1 MAKKRVTLVQVAKDA
16 GVSPATVS
24 HFLNGNFQK
33 MGGETKEKISL
44 SIKKLGY
51 QVNPVAKSL
60 ITGRM
65 HTIGLVLSDSIYDGD
80 GYFED
85 LYFLHFA
92 KVIKQQLKA
101 LGYKIILLDFEEIF
115 MNIQMVDGIIVKATL
130 ETEKFMPRLM
140 DLNVPVIT
148 VGRHN
153 LSYGAHVLRVN
164 DYQSGQIG
172 VNHLLSRGY
181 DKLVILTYPHGHVPG
196 FDDRLN
202 GASESLQQ
210 NGKLPTVIT
219 GDMTEAFGYDTV
231 MKLAK
236 GNQLPQALFCLN
248 DISAIGALKACKD
261 LNLSVPDGLA
271 VLGVDDMPTVSEL
284 LSLSTIRH
292 PINELAEAA
301 SKLMIKSIETDG
313 QRLEPVEEVFPTT
326 LMVRRT
332 S

>member
-1 MAKKRVTLVQVAKDA
+1 MAKQRVTLVQVAKDA

-24 HFLNGNFQK
+24 HFMNGNFHR
-33 MGGETKEKISL
+33 MGPETREKISD
-44 SIKKLGY
+44 SITKLGY

-60 ITGRM
+60 ITGKM
-65 HTIGLVLSDSIYDGD
+65 HTIGLVLSNSTYD

-92 KVIKQQLKA
+92 KVLKQHLKTM
-101 LGYKIILLDFEEIF
+101 GYKLILLDFDEIF

-148 VGRHN
+148 IGRHN
-153 LSYGAHVLRVN
+153 LSYGAHIVRVN
-164 DYQSGQIG
+164 DYQCGQTG
-172 VNHLLSRGY
+172 VDHLMSRGY
-181 DKLVILTYPHGHVPG
+181 HKIIILTYPHGQVPG

-202 GASESLQQ
+202 GASQSMQEQGNLT
-210 NGKLPTVIT
+210 TVIT
-219 GDMTEAFGYDTV
+219 GDMTESFGYETV
-231 MKLAK
+231 TQLA
-236 GNQLPQALFCLN
+236 GNGQLPQALFCLN
-248 DISAIGALKACKD
+248 DISAIGVLKACKD
-261 LNLSVPDGLA
+261 LKLSVPEDLA

-292 PINELAEAA
+292 PINELALNA
-301 SKLMIKSIETDG
+301 SELMIQSIESKG
-313 QRLEPVEEVFPTT
+313 EPAQPVDRMFPIE
-326 LMVRRT
+326 LMARHT

>member
-1 MAKKRVTLVQVAKDA
+1 MAKQRVTLVQVSKDA

-24 HFLNGNFQK
+24 HFINGNFHR
-33 MGGETKEKISL
+33 MGPETRKKISD
-44 SIKKLGY
+44 SITKLGY

-60 ITGRM
+60 ITGKM
-65 HTIGLVLSDSIYDGD
+65 DTIGLVLSNSTYD

-92 KVIKQQLKA
+92 KVLKQHLKTM
-101 LGYKIILLDFEEIF
+101 GYKLILLDFDEIF

-148 VGRHN
+148 IGRHN
-153 LSYGAHVLRVN
+153 LSYGAHIVRVN
-164 DYQSGQIG
+164 DYQCGQTG
-172 VNHLLSRGY
+172 VDHLMSRGY
-181 DKLVILTYPHGHVPG
+181 HKIIILTYPHGQVPG

-202 GASESLQQ
+202 GASQSMQEQGNLT
-210 NGKLPTVIT
+210 TVIT
-219 GDMTEAFGYDTV
+219 GDMTESFGYETV
-231 MKLAK
+231 TQLA
-236 GNQLPQALFCLN
+236 GNGQLPQALFCLN
-248 DISAIGALKACKD
+248 DISAIGVLKACKD
-261 LNLSVPDGLA
+261 LKLSVPEDLA

-292 PINELAEAA
+292 PINELAMNA
-301 SKLMIKSIETDG
+301 SELIIQSIESKG
-313 QRLEPVEEVFPTT
+313 EPAQPVDRMFPIE
-326 LMVRRT
+326 LMARHT

>member
-33 MGGETKEKISL
+33 MGAETKEKISL
-44 SIKKLGY
+44 SIEKLGY

-65 HTIGLVLSDSIYDGD
+65 HTIGLVLSDSTYDGD

-115 MNIQMVDGIIVKATL
+115 MNVQMVDGIIVKATL
-130 ETEKFMPRLM
+130 ETEKFMPKLM

-164 DYQSGQIG
+164 DYQSGQTG

-202 GASESLQQ
+202 GASETLQQ

-219 GDMTEAFGYDTV
+219 GDMTETFGYETV
-231 MKLAK
+231 MNLAK
-236 GNQLPQALFCLN
+236 SNQLPQALFCLN

-261 LNLSVPDGLA
+261 LGLSVPEELA

-301 SKLMIKSIETDG
+301 SKLMIESIESDS
-313 QRLEPVEEVFPTT
+313 QRLDPVEEVFPTE